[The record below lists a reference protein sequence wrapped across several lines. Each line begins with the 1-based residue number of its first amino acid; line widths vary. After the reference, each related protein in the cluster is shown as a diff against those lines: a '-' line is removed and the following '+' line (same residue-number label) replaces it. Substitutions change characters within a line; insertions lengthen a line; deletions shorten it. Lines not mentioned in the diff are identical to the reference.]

1 MLSPEL
7 VNLLEEHIDLG
18 LIRTTDPGYAI
29 CDINA
34 LYYYYYR
41 SCSSCPF
48 HNGVCLSMRGQQYQ
62 DFVDYLQDYLQ
73 EHHPELYI

>member
-7 VNLLEEHIDLG
+7 VNLLEEHINLG
-18 LIRTTDPGYAI
+18 LIRTTGPNNAI
-29 CDINA
+29 CAANV
-34 LYYYYYR
+34 LHSYYR

-48 HNGVCLSMRGQQYQ
+48 HIGGACASRRDKQYQ
-62 DFVDYLQDYLQ
+62 DFVDYLQ

>member
-7 VNLLEEHIDLG
+7 VNLLEEHINLG

-29 CDINA
+29 CDINV
-34 LYYYYYR
+34 LHSYYR

-48 HNGVCLSMRGQQYQ
+48 HNGVCLSVRGQQYQ
-62 DFVDYLQDYLQ
+62 DFVDYLQ

>member
-7 VNLLEEHIDLG
+7 VNLLEEHINLG
-18 LIRTTDPGYAI
+18 LIRTTDFNYAI
-29 CDINA
+29 CDVNV
-34 LYYYYYR
+34 LHYYYR

-48 HNGVCLSMRGQQYQ
+48 YTGSVCSSKRGEQYQ
-62 DFVDYLQDYLQ
+62 DFVDYLQ

>member
-18 LIRTTDPGYAI
+18 LIRTTDPNYAI
-29 CDINA
+29 CDINV
-34 LYYYYYR
+34 LHSYYN
-41 SCSSCPF
+41 SCNSCPF
-48 HNGVCLSMRGQQYQ
+48 HIGGVCASKRDEQYQ
-62 DFVDYLQDYLQ
+62 DFVDYLQ

>member
-18 LIRTTDPGYAI
+18 LIRTTDPAYAI
-29 CDINA
+29 CDINV
-34 LYYYYYR
+34 LPSYYN

-48 HNGVCLSMRGQQYQ
+48 NIGGVCASNRDEQYQ
-62 DFVDYLQDYLQ
+62 DFVDYLQ

>member
-29 CDINA
+29 CDINV
-34 LYYYYYR
+34 LHSYYR
-41 SCSSCPF
+41 SCSNCPF
-48 HNGVCLSMRGQQYQ
+48 HVGGVCSSKRDKQYQ
-62 DFVDYLQDYLQ
+62 DFVDYLQ

>member
-1 MLSPEL
+1 MLSTEL

-29 CDINA
+29 CDVNV
-34 LYYYYYR
+34 LYYYYR

-48 HNGVCLSMRGQQYQ
+48 HVGGVCSSKRDKQYQ
-62 DFVDYLQDYLQ
+62 DFVDYLQ

>member
-18 LIRTTDPGYAI
+18 LIRTTDPAYAI
-29 CDINA
+29 CDIDV
-34 LYYYYYR
+34 LHSYYR

-48 HNGVCLSMRGQQYQ
+48 HTGRVCSAKRDEQYQ
-62 DFVDYLQDYLQ
+62 DFADYLQ

>member
-18 LIRTTDPGYAI
+18 LIRTTDPTYAI
-29 CDINA
+29 CDIDV
-34 LYYYYYR
+34 LHSYYR

-48 HNGVCLSMRGQQYQ
+48 HVGNVCSSKRGEQYQ
-62 DFVDYLQDYLQ
+62 DFVDYLQ